1 MGPSELLK
9 AVRCPS
15 FSAAAAQEDHGPWG
29 EGGRGEGRGGGGGE
43 PAADEQDTVLT
54 DEIMKA
60 VS

>member
-29 EGGRGEGRGGGGGE
+29 EGRGGGGGE